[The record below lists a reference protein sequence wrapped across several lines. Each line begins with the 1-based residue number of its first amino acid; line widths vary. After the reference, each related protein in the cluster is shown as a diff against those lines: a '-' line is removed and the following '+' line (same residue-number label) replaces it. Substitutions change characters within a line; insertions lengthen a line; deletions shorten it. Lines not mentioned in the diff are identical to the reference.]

1 MPEQA
6 AQPLPDGSPGFRF
19 GSFVLIPHRQAL
31 LHEGQAV
38 PLGGR
43 AFDILTLLVRRAGEI
58 VTRAELFAH
67 VWPGT
72 HVHEHNLKV
81 NIGNLRRALAAH
93 DAATEY
99 VATIAGRGYKFVA
112 PLNPVAPAPA
122 PSSAALVRSRFA
134 PPPKARQL
142 FGREDAVEQI
152 VVQARQ
158 IGYVTIVGPGGV
170 GKTSIAITAA
180 LSCAGDAQ
188 DVAFVDLST
197 LGDAQFVVPALASAM
212 GVSLGIEDPVGEVIE
227 RLRAER
233 PVLIIDNCEH
243 VISATAT
250 LVERIAS
257 AVPEAMIIATSRE
270 PLRTRHER
278 VHHLAGLPYPDAAAA
293 IAPEEALRYPA
304 VQLFLAKA
312 GHGAAAEVDATYLR
326 SASRICAR
334 LDGLAL
340 AIELAAGTAGG
351 FAPAVLDD
359 LFNGGFAGLQRGPR
373 ELPLRHQTLEA
384 TLDWSY
390 RLLPDHEAVLFTLL
404 SAFSGRFS
412 AEDVEGLYAVA
423 GLDPIVGRDALGQL
437 VAKSLVATDFTGGML
452 RYRLVESTW
461 VYASQ
466 RLIHSPYLERTKRH
480 FAARVLAR
488 MQQAEREWAFLSA
501 REWLG
506 KYRDQIDDLRA
517 AIRWAFAPG
526 GEASAGISLVLA
538 ALPLWQ
544 ELSAFREMLAAIHQA
559 LDAEG
564 GDALSALNR
573 ARLHMAQAW
582 AMTLSRRVPDETDK
596 VWRRSIHFAHAAQN
610 RELELQAVYGEG
622 VFLAYSG
629 RPGSALRSM
638 RRFAEAEKIDWTRV
652 PGGMRFLA
660 HDEIY
665 AGHLDAADARLQV
678 LRARYGDNADEPGL
692 SRFQVDLPVAINLSS
707 AMLAWLRGSSRVAA
721 DFADRAI
728 ARAAEIDH
736 MISLGNAV
744 CLAAIHT
751 SFLDGEWAR
760 AEQMQRRLAEVARR
774 ESVGIYEGT
783 ARFFAGALSA
793 ERGESDGLAVMAASI
808 DELWANGW
816 RLRTSLYRCIL
827 AEAWL
832 KAGEPARAAA
842 CLRSVLASRDLRE
855 ERWSH
860 GELRRVAGMVAAH
873 EGDTARAEH
882 HFRRGL
888 RTSRAIGAEAFVR
901 RIDGTRAALG
911 LAGV

>member
-6 AQPLPDGSPGFRF
+6 AQTSTDVTPGFRF
-19 GSFVLIPHRQAL
+19 GAFELIPHRQAL
-31 LHEGQAV
+31 LYDGHPV

-43 AFDILTLLVRRAGEI
+43 AFDILTLLVRRAGET
-58 VTRAELFAH
+58 VTRAEMFDH

-81 NIGNLRRALAAH
+81 NLGNLRRALASH
-93 DAATEY
+93 DPATEY
-99 VATIAGRGYKFVA
+99 VATISGRGYKFVA
-112 PLNPVAPAPA
+112 LLNPASLAQVPLRPA
-122 PSSAALVRSRFA
+122 RTHSRLA
-134 PPPKARQL
+134 PPPKARHL
-142 FGREDAVEQI
+142 FGREEAVGQI
-152 VVQARQ
+152 VAQARQ
-158 IGYVTIVGPGGV
+158 GGYVTIVGPGGA
-170 GKTSIAITAA
+170 GKTSIAIAVA
-180 LSCAGDAQ
+180 HSCAGDAQ

-197 LGDAQFVVPALASAM
+197 LGDAQFVVPALALAM
-212 GVSLGIEDPVGEVIE
+212 GVSLGIEDPVAEVIE
-227 RLRAER
+227 RLRAES

-243 VISATAT
+243 VIAATAA

-257 AVPEAMIIATSRE
+257 AVPEARIIATSRE
-270 PLRTRHER
+270 PLRTRHEQ
-278 VHHLAGLPYPDAAAA
+278 VHHLAGLPYPDPAAVV
-293 IAPEEALRYPA
+293 APEDALSYPA
-304 VQLFLAKA
+304 VQLFLAKT
-312 GHGAAAEVDATYLR
+312 GHGDAAEVDPSFLR

-351 FAPAVLDD
+351 FAPAALDD
-359 LFNGGFAGLQRGPR
+359 LFSGGFTGLRRGPR
-373 ELPLRHQTLEA
+373 DAPLRHQTLEA

-390 RLLPDHEAVLFTLL
+390 RLLADHEAVLFTLL

-423 GLDPIVGRDALGQL
+423 GLDPVAGRDALGQL
-437 VAKSLVATDFTGGML
+437 VAKSLVATEFTGGAL

-466 RLIHSPYLERTKRH
+466 RLIHSFYLEPTKRH

-488 MQQAEREWAFLSA
+488 MRQAEREWAFLSA

-506 KYRDQIDDLRA
+506 KYRDQIDYLRA

-526 GEASAGISLVLA
+526 GDAETGMSLVLA

-564 GDALSALNR
+564 GAAIPVLHR

-582 AMTLSRRVPDETDK
+582 AMTLSRRVHDETGA
-596 VWRRSIHFAHAAQN
+596 VWRQSIHFAHAAQN
-610 RELELQAVYGEG
+610 KELELQAVYGEG
-622 VFLAYSG
+622 VYLAYSG
-629 RPGSALRSM
+629 RPRSALRSM
-638 RRFAEAEKIDWTRV
+638 LGYAEAEQVDWTRA

-665 AGHLDAADARLQV
+665 AGRLDAADAHLQV
-678 LRARYGDNADEPGL
+678 LRARYGDDADEPGL

-707 AMLAWLRGSSRVAA
+707 AMLAWLQGASDASD
-721 DFADRAI
+721 DFVDRAI
-728 ARAAEIDH
+728 TRATEIDH

-744 CLAAIHT
+744 CLAGIHA
-751 SFLDGEWAR
+751 SFLDGDWAR
-760 AEQMQRRLAEVARR
+760 AAQMQRRLAEVARR
-774 ESVGIYEGT
+774 ESAGIYEGT
-783 ARFFAGALSA
+783 ARFFAGALAA
-793 ERGESDGLAVMAASI
+793 EGGDRDGLATMAASI
-808 DELWANGW
+808 DELWDNGW
-816 RLRTSLYRCIL
+816 RLRTSLYRSIL

-832 KAGEPARAAA
+832 KAGEPTRAAA
-842 CLRSVLASRDLRE
+842 CLRAMLESRDLRE

-860 GELRRVAGMVAAH
+860 GELWRVAGLVAAH
-873 EGDTARAEH
+873 EGERARAGH

-888 RTSRAIGAEAFVR
+888 RTSHAIGARVFVR
-901 RIDGTRAALG
+901 RIEQTRAALG
-911 LAGV
+911 LDNA